1 MSDLPERYDALTSP
15 PFTASRPAGTD
26 PTPEE
31 IEAMCKEIQATWTLA
46 QRHKA
51 EGRRCW
57 TDREQYRDYKA
68 THIPHGIS
76 AEALGARVTLDIFIG

>member
-1 MSDLPERYDALTSP
+1 M
-15 PFTASRPAGTD
+15 ASRPAGTD

-31 IEAMCKEIQATWTLA
+31 IAAMCAAIQATWTLA

-57 TDREQYRDYKA
+57 NERELHRDSQA

-76 AEALGARVTLDIFIG
+76 AEALGARLTLDIFIG